1 MHILAQSDENNVADA
16 VSAIVKFKSV
26 SNHECQS
33 YRFFRGSDLRIEA
46 VQSFG
51 RNIQE
56 CSQRCSPSL
65 LQWEQ
70 ILWLWPNPWSTAIQR
85 SWLWSLTSEDSV
97 SWTRQQFKHCYCW
110 NLSLVHS
117 WQNLSWPDS
126 SSWDV
131 RWTGSC
137 VLETVGP
144 VRFACYQTLLVLSLV
159 WSGACAPSE
168 CASWLCYSW

>member
-1 MHILAQSDENNVADA
+1 MLTYLPFCTCLSVQSAHTNVHILAQSDENNVADA

-65 LQWEQ
+65 LQ
-70 ILWLWPNPWSTAIQR
+70 
-85 SWLWSLTSEDSV
+85 
-97 SWTRQQFKHCYCW
+97 
-110 NLSLVHS
+110 
-117 WQNLSWPDS
+117 
-126 SSWDV
+126 
-131 RWTGSC
+131 
-137 VLETVGP
+137 
-144 VRFACYQTLLVLSLV
+144 
-159 WSGACAPSE
+159 
-168 CASWLCYSW
+168 